1 MATTGAG
8 FFMVGGAGAT
18 RAVVGVSVAVV
29 TGVCV
34 GDTAVFVA
42 VGTRVF
48 VGGTGV
54 AVSAGVSV
62 GVTGVSIGIGV
73 TVGGTGVSVGIG
85 VGKSVNITSR
95 FRFDTPL
102 S

>member
-1 MATTGAG
+1 
-8 FFMVGGAGAT
+8 MVGGTG
-18 RAVVGVSVAVV
+18 AVVGVSVAVE

-34 GDTAVFVA
+34 GGTAVFVA
-42 VGTRVF
+42 VGTKVS
-48 VGGTGV
+48 VGTGV

-62 GVTGVSIGIGV
+62 GVIGVSIGIGV
-73 TVGGTGVSVGIG
+73 TVGTTGVSVGIG
-85 VGKSVNITSR
+85 GGKSVNITSR